1 MAHNGKIACH
11 FPAAGNPNHDVYG
24 IKFLPVGGNASNLLT
39 IDKVYY
45 LSPVDI
51 ATMKAM
57 SSDAE
62 RLAYLTSTS
71 PTHRVWELMPSLTA
85 GDTAV
90 AIQYKPTADISV
102 TDIGIFTA
110 ESVTDRKAKI
120 KVFHESGLCVA
131 AVDGDSKNSG
141 ETLYDLAGDKRDTVI
156 NATTL
161 YAGQTYYIVYYGGQN
176 SDYDHKFYPAY
187 FQNSTGKGVYKEYAN
202 NLDASQITITEVSEN
217 SQNFKPSKFA
227 GVFNSSVG
235 IFGLSENSW
244 FSWHSSQSQWQTGMT
259 NGDIYKRTNAGS
271 AYTFRG
277 IVGDPT
283 DQNHQLS
290 KADMMTMI
298 GLPNDSMFVWYVS
311 NIQGITW
318 NNVYAKVASKWNAPS
333 VTYDGPQDTGNID
346 LLPGLVALYEANHGT
361 TGNNRALC
369 ISGVAYQGKG
379 AGTTIKLVSG
389 KRNFVSSTT
398 PETTLPKNP
407 QIGDVHYFAANV
419 AGGEAGIYALNQYG
433 WYKGFSMYYDSPFEN
448 DDSVAD
454 WLTLVG
460 TPQDFLT
467 RVGSVPDDNFLAA
480 AENTT
485 RKYYLKING
494 NEV

>member
-1 MAHNGKIACH
+1 MANNFKFGNHNIANALFGNRAVKAIYFGSQLIWQKIAK
-11 FPAAGNPNHDVYG
+11 V
-24 IKFLPVGGNASNLLT
+24 LL
-39 IDKVYY
+39 
-45 LSPVDI
+45 
-51 ATMKAM
+51 
-57 SSDAE
+57 
-62 RLAYLTSTS
+62 
-71 PTHRVWELMPSLTA
+71 A

-90 AIQYKPTADISV
+90 AIQYKPNADISV

-110 ESVTDRKAKI
+110 EAVTDRTAKI

-131 AVDGDSKNSG
+131 AVDGDVKTSG
-141 ETLYDLAGDKRDTVI
+141 ETLYNLQGDKRDTVI

-187 FQNSTGKGVYKEYAN
+187 FQNSTGKGAYKEYAN
-202 NLDASQITITEVSEN
+202 NLNANQITITEVSEN

-227 GVFNSSVG
+227 GVFSSSVG

-244 FSWHSSQSQWQTGMT
+244 FSWHSSQGQWQTGMT

-271 AYTFRG
+271 SYTFRG
-277 IVGDPT
+277 IVGDPN
-283 DQNHQLS
+283 DSQHQLS
-290 KADMMTMI
+290 GNDVTTLLN
-298 GLPNDSMFVWYVS
+298 LPFNSMFVWYVS

-318 NNVYAKVASKWNAPS
+318 SNIYAKVESKWNAPT
-333 VTYDGPQDTGNID
+333 VTYEGPQSTGNID
-346 LLPGLVALYEANHGT
+346 LLPGLVALYAANNGP

-369 ISGVAYQGKG
+369 LSGVAYQGKG
-379 AGTTIKLVSG
+379 PGTTIKLVSG

-398 PETTLPKNP
+398 PETVLPENP
-407 QIGDVHYFAANV
+407 QVGDVHYFAAGV
-419 AGGEAGIYALNQYG
+419 AGGEAGIYELGQYG
-433 WYKGFSMYYDSPFEN
+433 WDKGFSMYYNSTFED

-480 AENTT
+480 TENTT

>member
-1 MAHNGKIACH
+1 ML
-11 FPAAGNPNHDVYG
+11 D
-24 IKFLPVGGNASNLLT
+24 KFLFGNKQIPEMYFGNIPVAQVYFGNTL
-39 IDKVYY
+39 IWEKV
-45 LSPVDI
+45 I
-51 ATMKAM
+51 K
-57 SSDAE
+57 
-62 RLAYLTSTS
+62 RL
-71 PTHRVWELMPSLTA
+71 VA

-110 ESVTDRKAKI
+110 ESVTNRTAKI

-131 AVDGDSKNSG
+131 AIDGDVKTTG
-141 ETLYDLAGDKRDTVI
+141 ETLYDLAGDKRDAVI

-176 SDYDHKFYPAY
+176 SDWDSKFYPAY
-187 FQNSTGKGVYKEYAN
+187 FQNSTGEGTYKEYAN
-202 NLDASQITITEVSEN
+202 NFNASQVTITEVSEN

-244 FSWHSSQSQWQTGMT
+244 FSWHSSQGQWQTGMT

-271 AYTFRG
+271 SYTFRG

-283 DQNHQLS
+283 NQQHQLS
-290 KADMMTMI
+290 KDDMMTMI
-298 GLPNDSMFVWYVS
+298 NLPNNSMFVWYVS
-311 NIQGITW
+311 NFQGITW
-318 NNVYAKVASKWNAPS
+318 NNIYAKVAGTWNAPT
-333 VTYDGPQDTGNID
+333 VTYEGPVDAQSKLAI
-346 LLPGLVALYEANHGT
+346 LPALVALYNANNGT
-361 TGNNRALC
+361 TGTAKVLC
-369 ISGVAYQGKG
+369 ISGYSYDGHGPGYSIKMRSGYQ
-379 AGTTIKLVSG
+379 
-389 KRNFVSSTT
+389 NYVSSTT
-398 PETTLPKNP
+398 PETALPSNP
-407 QIGDVHYFAANV
+407 QVGDIHYLAQGV
-419 AGGEAGIYALNQYG
+419 LGDGEGIYKWFGNYWGQISL
-433 WYKGFSMYYDSPFEN
+433 YYETPFELDEN
-448 DDSVAD
+448 VSD

-467 RVGSVPDDNFLAA
+467 KVGSVPDDNFLAA
-480 AENTT
+480 TENTT